1 VTNPES
7 QGDESA
13 PDLPSTAS
21 DVPLSYT
28 GSLHL
33 LSAMAAASA
42 LFDVPISLPKMQV
55 SPKYTAIINNFVAAP
70 ETGGIGSEP
79 ETLLDSIVF
88 LGSFILSSQ
97 EASLPPNDE
106 TFTGLLQRLSLL
118 SANTPS
124 PTLRYHAHLLTSSLL
139 HSHTSDH
146 VRLAF
151 IKDTLEHCPYENLK
165 ASAVGWLK
173 DEILIA
179 DGRPHD
185 HINDSPSIFAT
196 PTTLTTLAPLLFP
209 DLHSTN
215 QPYEQDHHSFRAHQP
230 FYLAVLN
237 LYYLLL
243 SSQSLFPRLEIAR
256 LIEDYNIREGFLQ
269 GLSGMSRVFR
279 AEIGEEDEEALAE
292 LGLVDATLEMV
303 QDAMSKAKLGGEEAG
318 EGEVG

>member
-1 VTNPES
+1 MTNPEPE
-7 QGDESA
+7 GNDSA
-13 PDLPSTAS
+13 YDLPSTAS

-42 LFDVPISLPKMQV
+42 LFDVPTPLPKMRIF
-55 SPKYTAIINNFVAAP
+55 PEYTAILGNFIAEP
-70 ETGGIGSEP
+70 ESGGIGSEP
-79 ETLLDSIVF
+79 ETLLDSILF

-97 EASLPPNDE
+97 EATLPPNDE
-106 TFTGLLQRLSLL
+106 TFTAILQRLSLL

-124 PTLRYHAHLLTSSLL
+124 PTLRYHAHLLTSELL
-139 HSHTSDH
+139 HSHPSDH

-173 DEILIA
+173 DEILTA
-179 DGRPHD
+179 DAHPHD
-185 HINDSPSIFAT
+185 HTNDSASIFAT
-196 PTTLTTLAPLLFP
+196 PTALTTLAPLLFP
-209 DLHSTN
+209 DLHSTD
-215 QPYEQDHHSFRAHQP
+215 QPHEQGYHSFRAHQP

-256 LIEDYNIREGFLQ
+256 LTENYNIRNGFLQ
-269 GLSGMSRVFR
+269 GLSDMSKAFR
-279 AEIGEEDEEALAE
+279 GEIKNEDEESLAE
-292 LGLVDATLEMV
+292 LGLLDMTLEMV
-303 QDAMSKAKLGGEEAG
+303 QHGVMKAKLDKEG
-318 EGEVG
+318 EGAGQ